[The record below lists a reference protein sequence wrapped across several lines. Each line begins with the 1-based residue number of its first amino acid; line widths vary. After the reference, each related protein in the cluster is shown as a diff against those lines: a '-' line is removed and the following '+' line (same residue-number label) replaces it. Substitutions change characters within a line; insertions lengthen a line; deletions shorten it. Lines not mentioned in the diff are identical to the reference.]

1 MAKRYE
7 VREIYNGS
15 LTDHLLF
22 YRGIKTE
29 KDRQDFLNPSYD
41 NHTHDPFLLKDCEKA
56 VDRILKAI
64 KDNEKI
70 VIYSDYDTD
79 GIPAGVCVHDTF
91 KKIGYTNFLN
101 YIPHRHDEGFGLN
114 VGAVKDFIE
123 QDVALIITLDCGIA
137 DIEPVSFAKEN
148 GIDVIIT
155 DHHIPGKT
163 IPDAYAIVNPKQ
175 DNCNYPR

>member
-64 KDNEKI
+64 NI
-70 VIYSDYDTD
+70 VIM
-79 GIPAGVCVHDTF
+79 IQMVFQQEFVCMIHL
-91 KKIGYTNFLN
+91 KK
-101 YIPHRHDEGFGLN
+101 
-114 VGAVKDFIE
+114 
-123 QDVALIITLDCGIA
+123 
-137 DIEPVSFAKEN
+137 
-148 GIDVIIT
+148 
-155 DHHIPGKT
+155 
-163 IPDAYAIVNPKQ
+163 
-175 DNCNYPR
+175 